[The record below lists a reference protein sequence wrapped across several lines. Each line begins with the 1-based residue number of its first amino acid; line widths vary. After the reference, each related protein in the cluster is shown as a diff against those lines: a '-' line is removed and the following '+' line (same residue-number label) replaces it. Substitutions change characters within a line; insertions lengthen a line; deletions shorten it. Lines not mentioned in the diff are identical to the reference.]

1 MPANPNGSPEELNP
15 PIAKTILTTLEE
27 HGRSR
32 VDQYYWLS
40 ERDNPDVPA
49 YLEEENDYARRVMAH
64 QSKFEET
71 LFEEIKGRIKQT
83 DLSVPY
89 KLDDYY
95 YYTRYEEGREYPL
108 YCRKRETLE
117 AREEMMLDV
126 NVLARAMIFCH
137 RRDGRELCPG
147 SARVCVR
154 YAGEAHLHGAIQES
168 GNR

>member
-1 MPANPNGSPEELNP
+1 M
-15 PIAKTILTTLEE
+15 
-27 HGRSR
+27 
-32 VDQYYWLS
+32 
-40 ERDNPDVPA
+40 PA

-108 YCRKRETLE
+108 YCRKRETLD
-117 AREEMMLDV
+117 AREELMLDV
-126 NVLARAMIFCH
+126 NVLAEGHEFFAIGGMAVSFAQDLLAYAFDTQG
-137 RRDGRELCPG
+137 RRIYTVRFKNLATGELLDDVLENVTGNIAWANDNRTLFYGKQDP
-147 SARVCVR
+147 
-154 YAGEAHLHGAIQES
+154 IQES